1 MTKIAAIDVLT
12 EDDLAICWRQTEAA
26 GLCPNDEAREF
37 LVTWEELARPGP
49 VSPMTEFR
57 AQPLESAGEA
67 AEILRREVAGTPTWP
82 GGWRT

>member
-1 MTKIAAIDVLT
+1 MIL
-12 EDDLAICWRQTEAA
+12 QFA
-26 GLCPNDEAREF
+26 GDRPRRRTYAVNDEAREF